1 MKQLLSLVAALA
13 VVAFVGSAARAD
25 KVSAAAPDKAASTVA
40 GTVSTVSAAD
50 LKITVTDKD
59 GKDHELTV
67 AKDAKIQCDGKTCKL
82 DEIKK
87 GTTVTVTLNPDHKDQ
102 ASEIDAKLK

>member
-13 VVAFVGSAARAD
+13 VVAFVGSTARAD
-25 KVSAAAPDKAASTVA
+25 KAASAPDKAASTVA
-40 GTVSTVSAAD
+40 GTVSTISAND

-67 AKDAKIQCDGKTCKL
+67 AKDAKIQCDGKECKL
-82 DEIKK
+82 DDLKK
-87 GTTVTVTLNPDHKDQ
+87 GTMVTVTLNPNHKDV
-102 ASEIDAKLK
+102 ASEIDAKTK